1 MMKKAVNI
9 NLASQPAR
17 NRRLFYTLLG
27 AGGFL
32 LVLTALA
39 AVNIFFTYSGKNE
52 GAKRALD
59 RLDERMKLVQR
70 EEKRIT
76 NRIEQIELTEGT
88 RVDVYNDLIFQK
100 SFSWIE
106 LLTAMEKALP
116 DPCFIQSFSPLQKNE
131 NKLEV
136 RFNVAYQSL
145 DDLLN
150 FINRLNKIGFG
161 DIQVRNEA
169 QSSGGYNISE
179 MSVSYER
186 IN

>member
-9 NLASQPAR
+9 NLASHPAR
-17 NRRLFYTLLG
+17 NRRLFFTLLA

-32 LVLTALA
+32 LVLTAVA

-76 NRIEQIELTEGT
+76 NRIEQIELVEGR

-116 DPCFIQSFSPLQKNE
+116 DPCFIQSFSPLQKKQ

-136 RFNVAYQSL
+136 QFNVAYQSL
-145 DDLLN
+145 DDLMN
-150 FINRLNKIGFG
+150 FINRLNKIGFA
-161 DIQVRNEA
+161 DIQVRNET
-169 QSSGGYNISE
+169 QGEGYKISE